1 MTAPAPAGSIPV
13 VRAGRCYRPLPA
25 KRTIELAA
33 PPPHEDGPEPGQAPA
48 VLAALL
54 SAGSGAGFAVLS
66 GDPRYLFVCL
76 ALALASLATGRL
88 TRRAARRARERSR
101 AHRCDAYLAHVD
113 RAGAHARASAQ
124 QQREVLESRHPSVT
138 RSCAALTGHLD
149 RESPL
154 PLWRHRPEHA
164 DFGAVRVGTGPVGA
178 RVTVAPPA
186 SEQPFDPGAEPLR
199 AAAQVTADATR
210 TVRGCPVLLDLRA
223 LRCVA
228 VVGPAADVRAHVR
241 AWLVQL
247 AATHAPTDLL
257 MVLPRPVGGRADG
270 GAQPDWGWARW
281 LPHTRTPPTLDGGCR
296 DLSRAVRTVAV
307 AADAVGPLLRAWPA
321 WAVVVVDRSGCDSPA
336 ALPGWTGPAGDPS
349 TTYVVA
355 TPNDEELPARYDAVV
370 RLEPDGSCSM
380 VRAGPDGEV
389 VVGVVPEFLTDAAA
403 YRAAL
408 ALAPLVV
415 PGSDDDHSPAPT
427 LRPVPLSELL
437 VEAANRPPLVVPLGR
452 GSDGARLDLDLREAA
467 DGGDGPHGVLVGAT
481 GSGKSELLRS
491 LVLGLAASS
500 GPEDLALVLVD
511 FKGGATFDPVATL
524 PHVAGL
530 VTNLAADLAGI
541 ARFQRSLEGEL
552 DERQQRLRAAG
563 CESVRQH
570 RRTLASDD
578 AGRHAQPPVPDLLV
592 VVDEFGELLE
602 VQPDLLDTFVRIGRL
617 GRSLGVHLLLSS
629 QRLDEGR
636 LRGLESHLG
645 YRIALR
651 TYTAA
656 ESTAVLG
663 TPAAHE
669 LPRTPGLGLLR
680 TSAGIRA
687 FRAATASSPVRT
699 GPPHDIVRPM
709 APWTPTAQTP
719 ATAPAAPAAFTA
731 DGLGAL
737 VAGIRAPTQ
746 ARARPVCLPALPE
759 RLPLAELMRA
769 DPGPGT
775 PVGLVDRPGSRRQEV
790 LRLDLAAGGHLAVVG
805 TLGSG
810 RSTFLRTLAAALA
823 AGQDASALRLYALDL
838 GDALTGLIALPQTA
852 AVAAGRDRQALR
864 AVLDELAAVVDERA
878 GDPGAGHEAL
888 LHLLLVDDVGR
899 LRREHPEAEE
909 SLVGLAAAGRS
920 AGLRLALTAAR
931 WTDLRPALLDSVAT
945 RLELHLDEPADS
957 RWPRAY
963 ATTIPAGPGGGL
975 APDGAPMRLAATD
988 GSEPVARHRAGL
1000 RAPAVVALPGRIV
1013 ENDIPARTRD
1023 TDDTD
1028 DTDAFVLGVRERRSA
1043 PVLIRLLRPGAH
1055 LLLLGDRGSGRTT
1068 QLLRAARRLAAG
1080 HRADRI
1086 RLHVVDPRR
1095 SLAELADLPHVAAHA
1110 YDQGSLGSLVTG
1122 LAAVL
1127 QARRPPAGLPLR
1139 DLAARHWWDGPE
1151 HVLVVDDQD
1160 LLPGADPAGFTLA
1173 AGTVPGLAALAGFLP
1188 HAADLGW
1195 HVLLARPVTGLARAA
1210 YDPFLTRLREC
1221 ATATVVLSGD
1231 RAEGPVAGGVSAVA
1245 MPPGRGRL
1253 LLASGGPAGGEL
1265 VQCALPAE
1273 PDSP

>member
-1 MTAPAPAGSIPV
+1 MPAPAPAGSIPV
-13 VRAGRCYRPLPA
+13 LRAGRRYRPLPA

-33 PPPHEDGPEPGQAPA
+33 PPPHEDGPEPGQTPA
-48 VLAALL
+48 LLVALL

-66 GDPRYLFVCL
+66 GDLRYLFVCL
-76 ALALASLATGRL
+76 ALALASLGTGRL
-88 TRRAARRARERSR
+88 TTRTARRARERIR
-101 AHRCDAYLAHVD
+101 AHRADAYLAHVD
-113 RAGAHARASAQ
+113 RAGAHARVSAQ
-124 QQREVLESRHPSVT
+124 HQRDALESRHPSVT
-138 RSCAALTGHLD
+138 RSCAALTGQLD
-149 RESPL
+149 RESPIR
-154 PLWRHRPEHA
+154 LWQHRPEHA
-164 DFGAVRVGTGPVGA
+164 DFGSVRLGSGPVAA
-178 RVTVAPPA
+178 RVTVAAPP

-199 AAAQVTADATR
+199 AAAQVTADATS
-210 TVRGCPVLLDLRA
+210 TVRGCPVLLDLRG

-228 VVGPAADVRAHVR
+228 VMGTAPLVRAHVR

-247 AATHAPTDLL
+247 ATTHSPTDLL
-257 MVLPRPVGGRADG
+257 VILPRPAQARADAD
-270 GAQPDWGWARW
+270 AQPDWGWAGW
-281 LPHTRTPPTLDGGCR
+281 LPQTRTPPALGGDQR
-296 DLSRAVRTVAV
+296 DLSRAARTVAV
-307 AADAVGPLLRAWPA
+307 AADAVGPLLRAWHA
-321 WAVVVVDRSGCDSPA
+321 WAVVVVDGSGRDGSV
-336 ALPGWTGPAGDPS
+336 ALPGRAARAGDPS
-349 TTYVVA
+349 TTYVV
-355 TPNDEELPARYDAVV
+355 TISTDDELPAGYDAVV
-370 RLEPDGSCSM
+370 RLEPDGTCTV

-389 VVGVVPEFLTDAAA
+389 VTGIVPESLTEAAA
-403 YRAAL
+403 RRAAL
-408 ALAPLVV
+408 TLAPMVV
-415 PGSDDDHSPAPT
+415 CGADDDNGPAPT
-427 LRPVPLSELL
+427 ARPVPLSELL
-437 VEAANRPPLVVPLGR
+437 AASAHLPPLVVPLGR
-452 GSDGARLDLDLREAA
+452 GADDSQLDLDLREAA

-491 LVLGLAASS
+491 LVLGLATSS

-541 ARFQRSLEGEL
+541 DRFQRSLEGEL
-552 DERQQRLRAAG
+552 DERQQLLRAAG
-563 CESVRQH
+563 CESVRSY
-570 RRTLASDD
+570 RRTLAAS
-578 AGRHAQPPVPDLLV
+578 GTRRHAQAPAPDLLV

-663 TPAAHE
+663 TPAAYE

-687 FRAATASSPVRT
+687 FRAATASNPLPART
-699 GPPHDIVRPM
+699 GPTREVVRLM
-709 APWTPTAQTP
+709 APWTPAPPTT
-719 ATAPAAPAAFTA
+719 PAAPAAVTA

-737 VAGIRAPTQ
+737 VHRIRAST
-746 ARARPVCLPALPE
+746 AERARPVCLPDLPE
-759 RLPLAELMRA
+759 RLPLAHLMRS

-775 PVGLVDRPGSRRQEV
+775 VVGLVDRPASRRQEV
-790 LRLDLAAGGHLAVVG
+790 LRLDLVDGGHLAVVG
-805 TLGSG
+805 TLRSG
-810 RSTFLRTLAAALA
+810 RSTFLRTLATALA
-823 AGQDASALRLYALDL
+823 ADRDASALRLYALDL
-838 GDALTGLIALPQTA
+838 GDSLAGLSTLPQTA
-852 AVAAGRDRQALR
+852 AVAAGRDRRALL
-864 AVLDELAAVVDERA
+864 AVLDELAAVADERTDESGT
-878 GDPGAGHEAL
+878 GDEPAL

-899 LRREHPEAEE
+899 LRREHPDAEE

-931 WTDLRPALLDSVAT
+931 WSDLRPPLLDAVAT

-957 RWPRAY
+957 RWPRAH
-963 ATTIPAGPGGGL
+963 ATTIPVGPGGGL
-975 APDGAPMRLAATD
+975 SPDGAPLRLAVAD
-988 GSEPVARHRAGL
+988 GTEPVARHPAGL
-1000 RAPAVVALPGRIV
+1000 RAPAVVPLPSRIV
-1013 ENDIPARTRD
+1013 EDDIGATIRP
-1023 TDDTD
+1023 TDDQ
-1028 DTDAFVLGVRERRSA
+1028 DAFVLGVRERRSA

-1055 LLLLGDRGSGRTT
+1055 LLLIGDRGSGRTT
-1068 QLLRAARRLAAG
+1068 QLLRAAHRLAAG
-1080 HRADRI
+1080 HRVDRI

-1095 SLAELADLPHVAAHA
+1095 SLAVLADLPHVEAHA
-1110 YDQGSLGSLVTG
+1110 YDQRSLESLVTG

-1127 QARRPPAGLPLR
+1127 QRRRPPAGLSMR
-1139 DLAARHWWDGPE
+1139 ELAARSWWDGPE

-1160 LLPGADPAGFTLA
+1160 LLPGADQAGFALA
-1173 AGTVPGLAALAGFLP
+1173 SGPAPGLAALAGFLP

-1221 ATATVVLSGD
+1221 ATATLVLSGD
-1231 RAEGPVAGGVSAVA
+1231 RAEGPVAGGVGAVA

-1265 VQCALPAE
+1265 VQCALPAGAV
-1273 PDSP
+1273 PP